1 MAVQGHASHID
12 GDLRHYFWTVGS
24 TSDGISFS
32 SNEMSTLEQLS
43 CFAMSLLT
51 HSNHVLSVVFL
62 TYSSSHHTS
71 NTKYCW
77 GIIPLLFSSPFAR
90 EFSHILESV
99 CLNMYTSGFPH
110 ARYLYTTR
118 ITPTIMEKSSKNLVS
133 WRQPWPW
140 PITTKS
146 SQSHSEGIQY
156 QPWPSATI
164 PRSQSMSFWGSYIGG
179 NSLLHCSQHS
189 KSRLRKLFMVSVGP
203 RGSYPCS

>member
-1 MAVQGHASHID
+1 MYIEHGDGQLD

-51 HSNHVLSVVFL
+51 HANHLLSVVFL

-133 WRQPWPW
+133 WRQPWP
-140 PITTKS
+140 ITTKS

-156 QPWPSATI
+156 QPSPSATI
-164 PRSQSMSFWGSYIGG
+164 PRSQSMSVWGSYIGG